1 MNEQKPTTMSIAL
14 DDMTLDQL
22 VQLQQGLGRQVDAL
36 REKRAYVKAKIDER
50 LANGER
56 NKLAAVEPGDAVAP
70 GAEIAVAAAS

>member
-1 MNEQKPTTMSIAL
+1 MTEQTIAVSIAL

-22 VQLQQGLGRQVDAL
+22 VQLQQGLGRQIDAL
-36 REKRAYVKAKIDER
+36 RKKRAYLKAKIDER

-56 NKLAAVEPGDAVAP
+56 NSQAAVEPGDAVAP

>member
-1 MNEQKPTTMSIAL
+1 MSEQESTTVSIAL

-36 REKRAYVKAKIDER
+36 REKRAYLKAKIDER

-56 NKLAAVEPGDAVAP
+56 NKPAAVEPGDAVAP
-70 GAEIAVAAAS
+70 GAEIAVASSP

>member
-1 MNEQKPTTMSIAL
+1 MTEQTIAVSIAL

-36 REKRAYVKAKIDER
+36 REKRAYLKAKIDER

-56 NKLAAVEPGDAVAP
+56 NKPAAVEPGDAVAP
-70 GAEIAVAAAS
+70 GADITVASAS